1 MVETLQPT
9 ALGLIILWPS
19 LATIIVALRVYTRIW
34 MRQFYLDD
42 YIVVVAWS
50 LALGQ
55 TVMVYLYSLKS
66 WQGYHYYDI
75 PRLSVEDR
83 MQASRYDLA
92 NQLLY
97 NPILAL
103 VKASIIFFLWRLGDK
118 RKAIRWSLISFFV
131 LNLGLAI
138 ATFVADLCQC
148 TPVSYYWNHYVTDTY
163 DADGNVTEKAGTCI
177 RQVDFFLI
185 TAGLSVL
192 TDILIMVIPAAMIWG
207 LKMQKSKKIAV
218 WAVMSLGWVVAIIG
232 AARIVLYYYR
242 FQPSN
247 IDRSYSVAYTISGA
261 EVNIAIIA
269 SSGPALK
276 AFANKYIPSFLST
289 SKSGLPSR
297 DALYSPRGYARS
309 SASGLSGYSRHVDK
323 GISQPERSGNGQYG
337 MSILKTSRYDVDTS
351 SQEAIVSDQSSR
363 PRSEFE
369 FGLQDD
375 PRTVAMARRI
385 GP

>member
-1 MVETLQPT
+1 M
-9 ALGLIILWPS
+9 I
-19 LATIIVALRVYTRIW
+19 
-34 MRQFYLDD
+34 
-42 YIVVVAWS
+42 AWS
-50 LALGQ
+50 LAVGQ

-75 PRLSVEDR
+75 PKLSIEDR

-163 DADGNVTEKAGTCI
+163 DAEGNVVEKAGTCI
-177 RQVDFFLI
+177 QQVNFFLI

-192 TDILIMVIPAAMIWG
+192 TDILIMIIPAAMIWG

-218 WAVMSLGWVVAIIG
+218 WVVMSLGWVVAIIG
-232 AARIVLYYYR
+232 AVRIVLYYYR

-261 EVNIAIIA
+261 EVN
-269 SSGPALK
+269 
-276 AFANKYIPSFLST
+276 
-289 SKSGLPSR
+289 
-297 DALYSPRGYARS
+297 
-309 SASGLSGYSRHVDK
+309 
-323 GISQPERSGNGQYG
+323 
-337 MSILKTSRYDVDTS
+337 M
-351 SQEAIVSDQSSR
+351 
-363 PRSEFE
+363 
-369 FGLQDD
+369 
-375 PRTVAMARRI
+375 
-385 GP
+385 